1 MKKKT
6 ISIRYMSGLVVSLLL
21 LISCSDRNPNGK
33 AAPKAS
39 HVIVIGVDAM
49 SPNGIINAKTPVLD
63 SLMKMGAYTLNARG
77 VLPTSSST
85 NWASMV
91 SGAGPEQHGVTSNE
105 WNRDDMN
112 FPPVTTGTEPI
123 FPTIFGV
130 ARTQRPEFEIGA
142 IYTWSGFSRL
152 IERSALNYDY
162 NGKGDDDTAEKAI
175 AYIKDKKPNFLFVHF
190 DDVDHAGH
198 TLGHKTPEYYAA
210 VSHAD
215 ALIGKILQSVKDAG
229 ILEETVIIISAD
241 HGGIGYGHGGE
252 TLDELEIPFII
263 SGKGVKKGYPI
274 KDFIYTYDN
283 AATVAY
289 VFGLQEPQPWIGRPA
304 KSVFLGAPEPQMGT
318 DNKVLLPAPIIYP
331 KSHLYEAA
339 GGLYIDKNAT
349 VKMEPVEGAE
359 IRYTTDGSV
368 PDKNSVRYDGPFE
381 LDKSAVIQAKT
392 FKGDEGESHIS
403 AAFFRLIKKNSGNGV
418 HYNYYEGKD
427 WQYLP
432 VFEKL
437 KPIKS
442 GTVYEFRINDINQRE
457 EMFGIQYT
465 TYLQI
470 DAPGEYRFYLNSDDG
485 GNLYIDGEK
494 VVDNDG
500 GHGNIERIGK
510 VTLKEGR
517 HQVRVDYHNQ
527 AGGYWLDLYYK
538 GPGIPKQ
545 IVPADKLYLRP

>member
-1 MKKKT
+1 MKKLT
-6 ISIRYMSGLVVSLLL
+6 VSIRYVFGFVASLLL
-21 LISCSDRNPNGK
+21 LTSCSGTDAQKETG
-33 AAPKAS
+33 PKAS
-39 HVIVIGVDAM
+39 HIIVIGVDAM
-49 SPNGIINAKTPVLD
+49 SPNGIINAETPVLD

-105 WNRDDMN
+105 WERDDMN

-130 ARTQRPEFEIGA
+130 ARTQRPELEIGA

-162 NGKGDDDTAEKAI
+162 NGNGDDDTTEKAI

-198 TLGHKTPEYYAA
+198 THGHRTPEYYAA

-215 ALIGKILQSVKDAG
+215 SLIGKIVQSVKEAG
-229 ILEETVIIISAD
+229 IMEQTVFIISAD

-263 SGKGVKKGYPI
+263 SGKGIKKGYPI
-274 KDFIYTYDN
+274 KDLIYTYDN

-289 VFGLQEPQPWIGRPA
+289 VLGLQEPQAWIGRPA
-304 KSVFLGAPEPQMGT
+304 KSVFQGASEPELGDKKA
-318 DNKVLLPAPIIYP
+318 LIPAPVIYP
-331 KSHLYEAA
+331 KPYLYEAA

-349 VKMEPVEGAE
+349 VKIETVEGTE

-368 PDKNSVRYDGPFE
+368 PDKNSTRYDGPFE
-381 LDKSAVIQAKT
+381 LDKSAVIVAKA
-392 FKGDEGESHIS
+392 FKGDQGESHIS
-403 AAFFRLIKKNSGNGV
+403 TAFFRLIKKNSDNGV

-427 WQYLP
+427 WLYLP
-432 VFEKL
+432 IFEKM

-442 GTVYEFRINDINQRE
+442 GTVYEFRINDINQRG
-457 EMFGIQYT
+457 EMYGIQYKA
-465 TYLQI
+465 YLQI
-470 DAPGEYRFYLNSDDG
+470 DTPGEYRFYLNSDDG
-485 GNLYIDGEK
+485 SNLYIDGEK

-500 GHGNIERIGK
+500 GHGNIERIGT
-510 VTLKEGR
+510 VTLKAGR
-517 HQVRVDYHNQ
+517 HEVRIDYHNQ
-527 AGGYWLDLYYK
+527 AGGAWLDLYYK

-545 IVPADKLYLRP
+545 IVPANKLYLRP